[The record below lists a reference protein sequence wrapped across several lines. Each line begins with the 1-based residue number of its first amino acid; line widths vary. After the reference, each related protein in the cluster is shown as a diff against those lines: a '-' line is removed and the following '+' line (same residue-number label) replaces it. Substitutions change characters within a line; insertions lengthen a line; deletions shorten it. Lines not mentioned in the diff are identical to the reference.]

1 METTIFTELGLFWA
15 FLGAA
20 VAATMG
26 AIGSSVGSGLTGQA
40 ATGLAAEKPE
50 LGMKAIILQA
60 LPGSQ
65 AIYGFVALFF
75 VLFIV
80 LEVDADGKSVVITS
94 AQGFQILA
102 ACIPVGISGYFS
114 GLFQGKVL
122 AGAMNMLAKDEGTFA
137 NAMIM
142 GAIVET
148 FAILGLLG
156 SILMLLKI

>member
-65 AIYGFVALFF
+65 AIYGFVGLFF
-75 VLFIV
+75 VVYITL
-80 LEVDADGKSVVITS
+80 ADDIELT
-94 AQGFQILA
+94 ATQGLMIFV
-102 ACIPVGISGYFS
+102 ACIPVGVSGLFS
-114 GLFQGKVL
+114 GWFQGKVL
-122 AGAMNMLAKDEGTFA
+122 AGAMNMMARDESNFVK
-137 NAMIM
+137 AMIM

-148 FAILGLLG
+148 FAIFGLLET
-156 SILMLLKI
+156 ILMLLKVSI